1 MPTRSLN
8 SSVLKWPDAETVHRE
23 ITRWG
28 DRLTK
33 SRSDI
38 IRIGYFGSYANN
50 NWGVGSDLDVVV
62 VIEHANQRFEK
73 RTLEWDTT
81 SLPVPVDLLVYTWKE
96 WDNLDKRSRFY
107 RTIMRECIWI
117 HQRADGDD

>member
-28 DRLTK
+28 DKLTK

-62 VIEHANQRFEK
+62 VIEHANQPFEK

-81 SLPVPVDLLVYTWKE
+81 ALPVPVDLLIYTRQE
-96 WDNLDKRSRFY
+96 WDNLDKQSLFY
-107 RTIMRECIWI
+107 RTIMSECIWI
-117 HQRADGDD
+117 YQRAKNSD

>member
-8 SSVLKWPDAETVHRE
+8 SSVLKWPDAETVHLE

-28 DRLTK
+28 DKLSK

-62 VIEHANQRFEK
+62 VIEHANQPFEK

-81 SLPVPVDLLVYTWKE
+81 ALPVPVDLLIYTRQE
-96 WDNLDKRSRFY
+96 WDNLDKQSRFY
-107 RTIMRECIWI
+107 GTIMRECIWI